1 MIRTVTRLLM
11 PIGVSL
17 TLTLALA
24 PAIATAQ
31 GPPMPTPG
39 PEHAILK
46 EDVGT
51 WDASIEM
58 VAPGAPATPPSKGVE
73 VNAIGCNGLCLIT
86 DFKGQVMGGP
96 FEGHGVT
103 TWDPAKKVYVGGW
116 SDSMTA
122 GLATTEG
129 TWDAASKTLT
139 TTMLTPDGSG
149 GTVKMRSTVEYAAGK
164 RVFSIYMPGPDGKE
178 MPTMRITYTRRK

>member
-1 MIRTVTRLLM
+1 MLIAA
-11 PIGVSL
+11 SL
-17 TLTLALA
+17 VAT
-24 PAIATAQ
+24 IAAAQ

-58 VAPGAPATPPSKGVE
+58 MAPGAPAGPPSKGVE
-73 VNAIGCNGLCLIT
+73 VNTMGCNGLCLVT
-86 DFKGQVMGGP
+86 DFKGQIMGSP

-103 TWDPAKKVYVGGW
+103 AWDPSKKAYVGSW

-129 TWDAASKTLT
+129 TWDAARKILNS
-139 TTMLTPDGSG
+139 TMLTPDGNG
-149 GTVKMRSTVEYAAGK
+149 GTVKLRSTVEYSAGT
-164 RVFSIYMPGPDGKE
+164 RVFTLYMPGPDGKE
-178 MPTMRITYTRRK
+178 APSMRITYARKK